1 MFEFF
6 CNECQILFCAKCVMV
21 HQRHDYID
29 IESATSLVQQIRSNC
44 LEAVSLVEANS
55 RESVKRLKR
64 IYEAR
69 NQHEVQIAQSV
80 EDLRN
85 DYIGRH
91 KEVNAKYYE
100 EVGRVKREFMPLSEY
115 LDRHEDAQQRVL
127 AKKEKE
133 LSYAEAI
140 KQELME
146 ADSNLAVLVKV
157 QRFCYKTE
165 PEDAFEFNTTLF
177 MAGST
182 AQKSDVSIEEKR
194 WSDMYQHK
202 VR

>member
-1 MFEFF
+1 
-6 CNECQILFCAKCVMV
+6 MV
-21 HQRHDYID
+21 HQRHDYTD

-44 LEAVSLVEANS
+44 FEAVSLVESNS

-64 IYEAR
+64 ICEAR
-69 NQHEVQIAQSV
+69 NQNEVQIAQAI

-91 KEVNAKYYE
+91 KELNAKYYE
-100 EVGRVKREFMPLSEY
+100 EVARAKREFIPLSEY
-115 LDRHEDAQQRVL
+115 LDQHEDVQTRVL

-140 KQELME
+140 RQELME

-157 QRFCYKTE
+157 QRFCYKAE
-165 PEDAFEFNTTLF
+165 PEDTFEFNTTLF
-177 MAGST
+177 MTGST
-182 AQKSDVSIEEKR
+182 AQKSDVSIEERR
-194 WSDMYQHK
+194 WSDMFQH
-202 VR
+202 RAR